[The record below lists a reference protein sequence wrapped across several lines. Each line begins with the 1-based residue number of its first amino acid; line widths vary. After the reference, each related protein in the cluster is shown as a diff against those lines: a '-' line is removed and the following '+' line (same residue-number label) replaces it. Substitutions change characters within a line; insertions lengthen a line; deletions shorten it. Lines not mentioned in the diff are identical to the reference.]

1 MLWFVMIAL
10 LVIVDQLTKL
20 YVRNNLLLFEQN
32 VVIDDFFY
40 ITHVENTGA
49 AFGILKNARLFLISL
64 TIIAAAV
71 LIYLM
76 IKNHSKMMRLSIAF
90 ILAGAF
96 GNLIDRV
103 FRGKVTDFL
112 DFDVWIWKDYP
123 VFNIADVCV
132 NIGATLL
139 FIYLIFIYKEPNA
152 AGSKQKQEISEVVS
166 GDSEN
171 GE

>member
-1 MLWFVMIAL
+1 MLWIVMIVL
-10 LVIVDQLTKL
+10 LVVFDQLSKQ
-20 YVRNNLLLFEQN
+20 YVRDNLQLFQQN
-32 VVIDDFFY
+32 TVINDFFH

-49 AFGILKNARLFLISL
+49 AFGMLKNARLFLISL

-71 LIYLM
+71 LIYIM
-76 IKNHSKMMRLSIAF
+76 ITNRSKLMRLSISF

-103 FRGKVTDFL
+103 FRGTVTDFL

-132 NIGATLL
+132 NIGAGLL
-139 FIYLIFIYKEPNA
+139 FIYLIFIYKEPKTA
-152 AGSKQKQEISEVVS
+152 EEKQKPEAAEVVP
-166 GDSEN
+166 GDGGN